1 MTAPAAPPVAP
12 VTLAIEGMTCAACA
26 ARIEKVVNAM
36 EGAHIDVNLAAETG
50 RLVLN
55 PGGPALD
62 AIIARIGQAGFDARP
77 ARSDAA
83 LQERREHAARELRA
97 EWVTFWIGA
106 ALAAPFFLQMV
117 LMPFGVSHH
126 LLPSWLQWLLATPL
140 QFWLGARFYRGA
152 WRSLRGGSANMD
164 VLVSLGTSVAY
175 AFSTVAWLGGHHHL
189 PVYFEASAMV
199 IVLVRLGKLLERQ
212 ARNKASDA
220 VERLLKLQPRTARVE
235 RGGQV
240 LELDVTELVPGDVVV
255 VRDHEFIPVDGAV
268 LDGDS
273 FVTEAMLTGES
284 VPVAKHPGDTVFAA
298 TRNEDGALRI
308 RAAGVGAETRLA
320 RIARL
325 VADAQG
331 SKAPIQELADRVSA
345 VFVPAV
351 VGIAA
356 LTFLGWWLGAGSAP
370 DALINAVAVL
380 VIACPCALGLATP
393 VAVMVGT
400 GRAAQLGILVRNAA
414 ALQHAE
420 RIGVLVFDKTGTL
433 TAGTP
438 QVVAVQP
445 AADVSADELLALA
458 HGMETGAQHPL
469 ARAIVRHAVERGIS
483 PIGVDGL
490 RVLPGAGV
498 TARFEGK
505 LIRAGSPDF
514 LRSQGVAI
522 DDAAVASLGASG
534 ATVVAVSKGAQALG
548 YLALA
553 DTIRP
558 TAAGAVS
565 RLRSLGIRPVLLS
578 GDHAAAVAHVAGVL
592 GIADARGQQQ
602 PEHKAEAIAALK
614 SGGALVGMAGDGVN
628 DAPALAVADVSI
640 ALGSGSE
647 IAVATADITLGRDD
661 LEACADA
668 IELSR
673 ATLRKIRQ
681 NLFFAFAYNVAGIP
695 LAMLGYLEPA
705 IAGGAM
711 ALSSVCV
718 VTNALTLRRWRP
730 AHRQLSQEP

>member
-1 MTAPAAPPVAP
+1 
-12 VTLAIEGMTCAACA
+12 
-26 ARIEKVVNAM
+26 
-36 EGAHIDVNLAAETG
+36 
-50 RLVLN
+50 VL
-55 PGGPALD
+55 
-62 AIIARIGQAGFDARP
+62 
-77 ARSDAA
+77 
-83 LQERREHAARELRA
+83 
-97 EWVTFWIGA
+97 
-106 ALAAPFFLQMV
+106 
-117 LMPFGVSHH
+117 
-126 LLPSWLQWLLATPL
+126 
-140 QFWLGARFYRGA
+140 
-152 WRSLRGGSANMD
+152 
-164 VLVSLGTSVAY
+164 
-175 AFSTVAWLGGHHHL
+175 
-189 PVYFEASAMV
+189 
-199 IVLVRLGKLLERQ
+199 
-212 ARNKASDA
+212 
-220 VERLLKLQPRTARVE
+220 RV
-235 RGGQV
+235 
-240 LELDVTELVPGDVVV
+240 
-255 VRDHEFIPVDGAV
+255 
-268 LDGDS
+268 
-273 FVTEAMLTGES
+273 
-284 VPVAKHPGDTVFAA
+284 
-298 TRNEDGALRI
+298 

-370 DALINAVAVL
+370 DALVNAVAVL

-438 QVVAVQP
+438 EVVAVRP
-445 AADVSADELLALA
+445 AADVSPDELLALA

-469 ARAIVRHAVERGIS
+469 ARAIVRYAVARGIS

-505 LIRAGSPDF
+505 LVRAGAPTF
-514 LRSQGVAI
+514 LRAQGVAI
-522 DDAAVASLGASG
+522 DDAAVSSLGESG
-534 ATVVAVSKGAQALG
+534 ATVVAISKGAQPLG

-558 TAAGAVS
+558 TAARAVS

-578 GDHAAAVAHVAGVL
+578 GDHPAAVAHVAGIL
-592 GIADARGQQQ
+592 KIADARGQQQ
-602 PEHKAEAIAALK
+602 PEHKAEAIASMK
-614 SGGALVGMAGDGVN
+614 SGGTLVGMAGDGVN
-628 DAPALAVADVSI
+628 DAPALAAADVSI

-647 IAVATADITLGRDD
+647 IAVETADITLGRDD

-718 VTNALTLRRWRP
+718 VTNALTLRHWRP
-730 AHRQLSQEP
+730 AHRPLSQEP

>member
-1 MTAPAAPPVAP
+1 MNAPAAAPLAP

-36 EGAHIDVNLAAETG
+36 DGAHIDVNLAAETG

-55 PGGPALD
+55 SDGPALD
-62 AIIARIGQAGFDARP
+62 AVIARIGQAGFDARP

-83 LQERREHAARELRA
+83 LQERREQAAHELRA
-97 EWVTFWIGA
+97 EWTTFWIGA
-106 ALAAPFFLQMV
+106 ALASPFLLQMI
-117 LMPFGVSHH
+117 LMPFGASHH
-126 LLPSWLQWLLATPL
+126 LVPSWLQWVLATPL

-175 AFSTVAWLGGHHHL
+175 AFSTFAWLGGHDHL
-189 PVYFEASAMV
+189 PVYFEASAMI

-212 ARNKASDA
+212 ARNRASDA

-268 LDGDS
+268 LDGES
-273 FVTEAMLTGES
+273 FVTESMLTGES
-284 VPVAKHPGDTVFAA
+284 VPVAKHPGDVVFAA
-298 TRNEDGALRI
+298 TRNEDGVLRV

-370 DALINAVAVL
+370 DALVNAVAVL

-438 QVVAVQP
+438 EVVAVRP
-445 AADVSADELLALA
+445 AADVSPDELLALA

-469 ARAIVRHAVERGIS
+469 ARAIVRYAVARGIS

-505 LIRAGSPDF
+505 LVRAGAPTF
-514 LRSQGVAI
+514 LRAQGVAI
-522 DDAAVASLGASG
+522 DDAAVSSLGESG
-534 ATVVAVSKGAQALG
+534 ATVVAISKGAQPLG

-558 TAAGAVS
+558 TAARAVS

-578 GDHAAAVAHVAGVL
+578 GDHPAAVAHVAGIL
-592 GIADARGQQQ
+592 KIADARGQQQ
-602 PEHKAEAIAALK
+602 PEHKAEAIASMK
-614 SGGALVGMAGDGVN
+614 SGGTLVGMAGDGVN
-628 DAPALAVADVSI
+628 DAPALAAADVSI

-647 IAVATADITLGRDD
+647 IAVETADITLGRDD

-718 VTNALTLRRWRP
+718 VTNALTLRHWRP
-730 AHRQLSQEP
+730 AHRPLSQEP